1 MIVEGWGQVKK
12 FLENAEILQN
22 EAIIP
27 DVWKMVFHAP
37 KIAAEAKPGQF
48 VNMQKQ
54 GGKTFLRRPFGIVD
68 ADTETGAVTIIYR
81 LVGTGTQEMAAMKAG
96 EVISAEGPLGE
107 GVFTT
112 TPGKAL
118 LVGGGVGLAPLGSA
132 YFPGQEAG

>member
-1 MIVEGWGQVKK
+1 MKK

-68 ADTETGAVTIIYR
+68 ADTETLPTFGPSGRQER
-81 LVGTGTQEMAAMKAG
+81 LNCCAKNLQ
-96 EVISAEGPLGE
+96 
-107 GVFTT
+107 
-112 TPGKAL
+112 
-118 LVGGGVGLAPLGSA
+118 
-132 YFPGQEAG
+132 